1 MNKNKCEEMSLRLR
15 TDDLKGFRKYQSIKK
30 TLLHEHFF
38 LKINNLHIFSFLDTK
53 TPSEAPTSFQHQH
66 HLRHLPSPPP
76 LFSILPSVSPSPNL
90 HLAQLSLFEAG
101 NNGDL
106 PLIALI
112 VVCFCC
118 MPPSHVH
125 SGAIIFFVFALIA

>member
-1 MNKNKCEEMSLRLR
+1 MLPSHR
-15 TDDLKGFRKYQSIKK
+15 TQ
-30 TLLHEHFF
+30 
-38 LKINNLHIFSFLDTK
+38 DTN
-53 TPSEAPTSFQHQH
+53 TSSEAPTFFQRQH

-76 LFSILPSVSPSPNL
+76 LFSILPSVSPSSNL

-112 VVCFCC
+112 VVCFFC
-118 MPPSHVH
+118 MSPSYVH
-125 SGAIIFFVFALIA
+125 SGAIVFFVFALIA